1 MKRMAEFLI
10 DEEHPMT
17 EVVDPSVDAELI
29 SSWLA
34 PLLDELEEMTVA
46 RNGVAR
52 CGAAIRYGR

>member
-1 MKRMAEFLI
+1 MAEFLI